1 MGLKMVDHMRAQL
14 CVDAF
19 SWAAKK
25 YQGFGM
31 IFHSD
36 RGSQYTSSIYRQVLA
51 AYGAVQSMSN
61 TGKCYDNARM
71 ESFFATLKKE
81 HIYKFKTE
89 NMSMGTVKSMV
100 FRFMEIYYN
109 RKRIYATN
117 GGYTPLEKRSNYYRE
132 QLAKAI

>member
-1 MGLKMVDHMRAQL
+1 MELYVAAILDCFDGSIVGLKMVDHMRAQL

-61 TGKCYDNARM
+61 TGKCSGFQVPWERQGTSGRQRYVITDEIM
-71 ESFFATLKKE
+71 HSIPYTKLKA
-81 HIYKFKTE
+81 
-89 NMSMGTVKSMV
+89 
-100 FRFMEIYYN
+100 
-109 RKRIYATN
+109 YAM
-117 GGYTPLEKRSNYYRE
+117 L
-132 QLAKAI
+132 